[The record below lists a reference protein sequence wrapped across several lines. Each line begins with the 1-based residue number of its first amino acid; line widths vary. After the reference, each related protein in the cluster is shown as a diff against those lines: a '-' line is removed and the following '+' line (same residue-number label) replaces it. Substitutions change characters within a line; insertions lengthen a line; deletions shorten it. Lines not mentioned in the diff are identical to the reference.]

1 MYKNFAKSKEI
12 SLDVLKFYEISV
24 KCVTTDLKGGPP
36 QSQGHKNFG
45 KTFAWA
51 CMECGFFMTHVRDC
65 KNSIILSI

>member
-12 SLDVLKFYEISV
+12 SLDVLKFYEINV

-45 KTFAWA
+45 KTFACNA
-51 CMECGFFMTHVRDC
+51 DF
-65 KNSIILSI
+65 L